1 MVESIL
7 AALHHF
13 VVTVISMLGYPGVA
27 LLMGIESACIPLPSE
42 LIMPYAGFLVHE
54 GRFNL
59 WLAALA
65 GAIGCN
71 LGSIVAYE
79 IGYYG
84 GRPLVEKFGRI
95 IWLSQHEL
103 DLADRLFQKHGG
115 ITILISR
122 MLPVIRTF
130 IALPA
135 GVARMPRAKFHIYTF
150 VGSFPWCLG
159 LAYVGLLLG
168 EQWDKDPRLKMWFHR
183 FDAVILLVLV
193 VGTIWFLWTRWKNRI
208 RVASAE

>member
-13 VVTVISMLGYPGVA
+13 VVTVISTLGYPGVA

-59 WLAALA
+59 WFAALA

-71 LGSIVAYE
+71 LGSVVAYE

-84 GRPLVEKFGRI
+84 GRPLVETFGRV

-103 DLADRLFQKHGG
+103 DLADRLFQKHGA
-115 ITILISR
+115 ITI
-122 MLPVIRTF
+122 
-130 IALPA
+130 
-135 GVARMPRAKFHIYTF
+135 
-150 VGSFPWCLG
+150 
-159 LAYVGLLLG
+159 
-168 EQWDKDPRLKMWFHR
+168 
-183 FDAVILLVLV
+183 
-193 VGTIWFLWTRWKNRI
+193 
-208 RVASAE
+208 